1 MGCGAS
7 KPDGALGDTPVKAS
21 KPVKGG
27 KANFK
32 KFPDDVTQKEA
43 AALSARVTEACIAGY
58 PSSPS

>member
-21 KPVKGG
+21 KPVKDG
-27 KANFK
+27 KTNK

-58 PSSPS
+58 PSS